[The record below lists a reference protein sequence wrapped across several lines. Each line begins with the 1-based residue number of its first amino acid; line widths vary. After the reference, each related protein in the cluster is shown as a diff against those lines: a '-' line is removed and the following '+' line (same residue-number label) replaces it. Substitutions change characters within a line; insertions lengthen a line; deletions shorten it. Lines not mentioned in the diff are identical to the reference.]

1 MRFEW
6 DPVKAASNRAKHRV
20 SFDEAVT
27 VFRDPLARIVD
38 DPDHSIEERREIAIG
53 HSMLNRLLFVFF
65 TERAVGTVRIVSARP
80 ATRRERKEYEE
91 KNESLKEKVTMPT
104 TCGRSIELTIA
115 SPGRIVSQS

>member
-6 DPVKAASNRAKHRV
+6 DPVKAASNLGKHKV

-38 DPDHSIEERREIAIG
+38 DPDHSRKERREIAIG
-53 HSMLNRLLFVFF
+53 HSLLNRLLFVFF
-65 TERAVGTVRIVSARP
+65 TERPVGTVRIFSARP

-91 KNESLKEKVTMPT
+91 KKNF
-104 TCGRSIELTIA
+104 
-115 SPGRIVSQS
+115 